1 MPVGRRVVA
10 VVAVAVLALAVAG
23 AAAPRTSS
31 PAFTTQEWLLKMD
44 DNVHLAATLYTP
56 AGSPPAGGRPALV
69 LFHGLGGKRQDLDA
83 IAQHFAST
91 FEVLTFDARGHGQS
105 EGLTSIDG
113 PREIQDTHEVFN
125 WLAAQPGVDP
135 QKIGAWGISL
145 GGGAVLRSLVDG
157 VPWAAV
163 ETVETWTDL
172 YSALAPQDLSK
183 SGAIYQFLTS
193 VPQDHLDPS
202 VLAIKDD
209 ALASKNQAALR
220 AFAAQRSSRGSLAKV
235 HTPVL
240 FFQGRRDFAFDISQ
254 ATAGYRRVAGPK
266 ELYIGDFGHSPST
279 FPGPDLNEV
288 LAVGQAWFTRWLF
301 QPTPGKPPPAILVA
315 PDPWRGKAR
324 VFKALPPTRPYRHV
338 FGGTNTLT
346 GIGKSTRT
354 SSKLRAPL
362 ETFGAGS
369 VRVTAKVAGGWSRI
383 VAVVTARTPKGKTIV
398 VSEGGVNTTSLQ
410 GKHQFAI
417 LLLNTATLLPR
428 GSRLTLTLA
437 SSSTAQNSGNLLYLD
452 LPMPST
458 AKVTLGPA
466 RLTLPV
472 LRTPISR

>member
-1 MPVGRRVVA
+1 MPVGRRGIGVVA
-10 VVAVAVLALAVAG
+10 IAVLALAVAG
-23 AAAPRTSS
+23 AAAPRSAS
-31 PAFTTQEWLLKMD
+31 IATQEVTITTDDHVDLKG
-44 DNVHLAATLYTP
+44 TLYMPT
-56 AGSPPAGGRPALV
+56 GSPPAGGWPALV

-83 IAQHFAST
+83 IAQHFAGA
-91 FEVLTFDARGHGQS
+91 FEVLTFDARGHGESQ
-105 EGLTSIDG
+105 GKTSIDG
-113 PREIQDTHEVFN
+113 PREIEDTRTVFK
-125 WLAAQPGVDP
+125 WLAGRPGVDP
-135 QKIGAWGISL
+135 QKIGAWGVSL

-183 SGAIYQFLTS
+183 SGAIYQFLNS

-209 ALASKNQAALR
+209 ALASKNQSVLR
-220 AFAAQRSSRGSLAKV
+220 DFAAQRSSRDSLAQV
-235 HTPVL
+235 HTPAL

-288 LAVGQAWFTRWLF
+288 LAVGQAWFMRWLVKA
-301 QPTPGKPPPAILVA
+301 PAKPAPAILVS

-324 VFKALPPTRPYRHV
+324 VFKSLPATRPYKHV
-338 FGGTNTLT
+338 FGGTNMLT

-354 SSKLRAPL
+354 TRKLRAPF

-369 VRVTAKVAGGWSRI
+369 IRVTARVAGGWSRI

-398 VSEGGVNTTSLQ
+398 VSEGGVNTTSFQ

-428 GSRLTLTLA
+428 GSTLTLTLA
-437 SSSTAQNSGNLLYLD
+437 SSSTAQNPGNLLYLD

-466 RLTLPV
+466 LLTLPV

>member
-1 MPVGRRVVA
+1 MAVGRGAIA
-10 VVAVAVLALAVAG
+10 VLFAFAVALVAAD
-23 AAAPRTSS
+23 AAAPRVASV
-31 PAFTTQEWLLKMD
+31 ATQEVTLHMD
-44 DNVHLAATLYTP
+44 DGKDLAATLYMPT
-56 AGSPPAGGRPALV
+56 GTPPAGGRPALV
-69 LFHGLGGKRQDLDA
+69 LFHSLGGKRQDLDA
-83 IAQHFAST
+83 IAQHFASA

-105 EGLTSIDG
+105 QGLVSIDG
-113 PREIQDTHEVFN
+113 PREIQDTRTVFN
-125 WLAAQPGVDP
+125 WLAGQPGVDP
-135 QKIGAWGISL
+135 QKIGAWGVSL

-183 SGAIYQFLTS
+183 SGAIYQFLNS

-209 ALASKNQAALR
+209 ALASKNLSVLR
-220 AFAAQRSSRGSLAKV
+220 DFAAQRSSRNSLAKV

-240 FFQGRRDFAFDISQ
+240 FFQGRRDFAFDVSQ

-288 LAVGQAWFTRWLF
+288 LAVGQAWFTRWLV
-301 QPTPGKPPPAILVA
+301 QAPAKPAPAILVS

-324 VFKALPPTRPYRHV
+324 VFKSLPATRPYKHV

-346 GIGKSTRT
+346 GIGKATRT
-354 SSKLRAPL
+354 TRKLRAPL

-369 VRVTAKVAGGWSRI
+369 VRVTARVAGGWSRI

-398 VSEGGVNTTSLQ
+398 VSEGGVNTASFQ
-410 GKHQFAI
+410 GKHRFAI

-437 SSSTAQNSGNLLYLD
+437 SSSTAQNPGNLLYLD

-466 RLTLPV
+466 LLTLPV

>member
-1 MPVGRRVVA
+1 VGRRGIA
-10 VVAVAVLALAVAG
+10 VVVIAVLALAAAG
-23 AAAPRTSS
+23 AAAPRGASVKT
-31 PAFTTQEWLLKMD
+31 PDCMTMD
-44 DNVHLAATLYTP
+44 DNVKLAATLYTP
-56 AGSPPAGGRPALV
+56 AGSPPTGGWPALV

-91 FEVLTFDARGHGQS
+91 FVVLTFDARGHGES
-105 EGLTSIDG
+105 GGLVSIDG
-113 PREIQDTHEVFN
+113 PREIKDTRAVFN
-125 WLAAQPGVDP
+125 CLAKQPGVNQ
-135 QKIGAWGISL
+135 QKIGAWGMSL
-145 GGGAVLRSLVDG
+145 GGGAVLRSLVEG

-183 SGAIYQFLTS
+183 SGAIYQFLNS

-209 ALASKNQAALR
+209 AIASKNLSVLR
-220 AFAAQRSSRGSLAKV
+220 DFAAQRSTRAQLAQI
-235 HTPVL
+235 HTPTL
-240 FFQGRRDFAFDISQ
+240 LFQGRRDFAFDISQ
-254 ATAGYRRVAGPK
+254 AIAGYKLLAGPK
-266 ELYIGDFGHSPST
+266 ELYVGDFGHSPST

-301 QPTPGKPPPAILVA
+301 KPPPGLAPPAILVS

-324 VFKALPPTRPYRHV
+324 VFKSLPATRPYKHV

-354 SSKLRAPL
+354 TSKLRAPL

-369 VRVTAKVAGGWSRI
+369 VRVTARVAGGWSRI

-398 VSEGGVNTTSLQ
+398 VSEGGVNTTSFQ

-417 LLLNTATLLPR
+417 RLLNTATLLPR
-428 GSRLTLTLA
+428 GSKLTLTLA
-437 SSSTAQNSGNLLYLD
+437 SSSTAQNPGNLLYLD

-466 RLTLPV
+466 LLTLPV

>member
-1 MPVGRRVVA
+1 
-10 VVAVAVLALAVAG
+10 
-23 AAAPRTSS
+23 
-31 PAFTTQEWLLKMD
+31 MD
-44 DNVHLAATLYTP
+44 DHVDLAATLYTP
-56 AGSPPAGGRPALV
+56 AGSPPSGGRPALV

-83 IAQHFAST
+83 IAQNFANT

-105 EGLTSIDG
+105 GGLTSIDG
-113 PREIQDTHEVFN
+113 PREMKDADAVFN

-135 QKIGAWGISL
+135 QRIGAWGISL
-145 GGGAVLRSLVDG
+145 GGGAVLRSLVEG
-157 VPWAAV
+157 EPWAAV

-172 YSALAPQDLSK
+172 YSALAPQNLSK
-183 SGAIYQFLTS
+183 SGAIYQFLNS
-193 VPQDHLDPS
+193 VPQDRLDPS

-209 ALASKNQAALR
+209 ALASKNLDAVR
-220 AFAAQRSSRGSLAKV
+220 KFADERSSRPLLSKV
-235 HTPVL
+235 ATPVL

-254 ATAGYRRVAGPK
+254 AIAGYKLVTGPE

-279 FPGPDLNEV
+279 FPGPDLSEV
-288 LAVGQAWFTRWLF
+288 LAVGGAWFKRWLV
-301 QPTPGKPPPAILVA
+301 QAPTKRPAPVLVS

-324 VFKALPPTRPYRHV
+324 VFKSPPSTRPYKHV

-354 SSKLRAPL
+354 TGKLGAPL

-398 VSEGGVNTTSLQ
+398 VSEGGVNTTSFQ
-410 GKHQFAI
+410 GKHRFAI

-437 SSSTAQNSGNLLYLD
+437 SSSTAQDPGNLLYLD

-458 AKVTLGPA
+458 AKVTVGPA
-466 RLTLPV
+466 LLTLPV

>member
-1 MPVGRRVVA
+1 
-10 VVAVAVLALAVAG
+10 VLALAMAG
-23 AAAPRTSS
+23 AAAPRGTSL
-31 PAFTTQEWLLKMD
+31 ATQDMTLHMGD
-44 DNVHLAATLYTP
+44 GVDLAATLYTP
-56 AGSPPAGGRPALV
+56 AGSPPPGGRPALV

-83 IAQHFAST
+83 IAQQFAST

-105 EGLTSIDG
+105 GGLTSIDG
-113 PREIQDTHEVFN
+113 PREIQDAHAVFN
-125 WLAAQPGVDP
+125 WLADQPGVDP

-183 SGAIYQFLTS
+183 SGAIYQFLNS
-193 VPQDHLDPS
+193 VPQDHIDPS

-209 ALASKNQAALR
+209 ALASKNLSVLR
-220 AFAAQRSSRGSLAKV
+220 DFAAQRSSRDSLAQV

-240 FFQGRRDFAFDISQ
+240 LFQGRRDFAFDISQ
-254 ATAGYRRVAGPK
+254 ATAGYRRLAGPK
-266 ELYIGDFGHSPST
+266 ELYMGDFGHSPST

-288 LAVGQAWFTRWLF
+288 LAVGGAWFKRWLVQ
-301 QPTPGKPPPAILVA
+301 QPAKPAPPILVS

-324 VFKALPPTRPYRHV
+324 VFKSLPATRPYKHV

-346 GIGKSTRT
+346 GIAKATRT
-354 SSKLRAPL
+354 TAKLRAPL
-362 ETFGAGS
+362 ESFGAGT
-369 VRVTAKVAGGWSRI
+369 VRVTAKVANGWSRI
-383 VAVVTARTPKGKTIV
+383 VAVLTARTPRGKTIV

-417 LLLNTATLLPR
+417 LLLNTATLIPR

-437 SSSTAQNSGNLLYLD
+437 SSSTAQNPGNLLYLD
-452 LPMPST
+452 LPMPT
-458 AKVTLGPA
+458 GAKVSLGPA
-466 RLTLPV
+466 LLRLPV

>member
-1 MPVGRRVVA
+1 VLG
-10 VVAVAVLALAVAG
+10 VLALAVAG
-23 AAAPRTSS
+23 AAAPQGASV
-31 PAFTTQEWLLKMD
+31 ATQEVTLHMD
-44 DNVHLAATLYTP
+44 DGVGLAATLYTP
-56 AGSPPAGGRPALV
+56 AAAPPAGGRPALV
-69 LFHGLGGKRQDLDA
+69 LFHGLGGKRQDLDP

-105 EGLTSIDG
+105 GGLVSIDG
-113 PREIQDTHEVFN
+113 PREIKDARAAFD

-145 GGGAVLRSLVDG
+145 GGAAVLRSLVDG

-163 ETVETWTDL
+163 ETAETWTDL
-172 YSALAPQDLSK
+172 FSALAPQDLSK
-183 SGAIYQFLTS
+183 SGAIYQFLNS

-209 ALASKNQAALR
+209 ALASKNLDVLR
-220 AFAAQRSSRGSLAKV
+220 QFAADRSSRSQLFKV
-235 HTPVL
+235 KTPVL
-240 FFQGRRDFAFDISQ
+240 LMQGRRDFAFDISQ
-254 ATAGYRRVAGPK
+254 AVLGYKLLQGPK

-288 LAVGQAWFTRWLF
+288 LAVGQAWFMRWLVN
-301 QPTPGKPPPAILVA
+301 PPPGPVPAILVA

-324 VFKALPPTRPYRHV
+324 VFKSLPATRSYKHL

-346 GIGKSTRT
+346 GIGKATRT
-354 SSKLRAPL
+354 TGKLRAPL

-369 VRVTAKVAGGWSRI
+369 VRVTAKAAGGWSRI
-383 VAVVTARTPKGKTIV
+383 VAVLTARTPKGKTIV
-398 VSEGGVNTTSLQ
+398 LSEGGVNTTSHQ
-410 GKHQFAI
+410 GKHQFSI
-417 LLLNTATLLPR
+417 LLLNTATLIPR

-437 SSSTAQNSGNLLYLD
+437 SSSTAQDPGNLLYLD
-452 LPMPST
+452 LPMPT
-458 AKVTLGPA
+458 GAKVLLGPA

>member
-1 MPVGRRVVA
+1 VIA

-23 AAAPRTSS
+23 AAAPRSAS
-31 PAFTTQEWLLKMD
+31 ITTQEETLTMD
-44 DNVHLAATLYTP
+44 DNVKLAATLYTP
-56 AGSPPAGGRPALV
+56 TGTPPAGGRPALV

-83 IAQHFAST
+83 IAQHFASA
-91 FEVLTFDARGHGQS
+91 FEVLTFDARGHGES
-105 EGLTSIDG
+105 LGKTSIDG
-113 PREIQDTHEVFN
+113 PREIQDTREVFDS
-125 WLAAQPGVDP
+125 LAKTPGVDP

-183 SGAIYQFLTS
+183 SGAIVQFLNS

-202 VLAIKDD
+202 VLAIRDD
-209 ALASKNQAALR
+209 ALASKNQAVLR
-220 AFAAQRSSRGSLAKV
+220 AFAAQRSSDSLAQV

-288 LAVGQAWFTRWLF
+288 LAVGQAWFRRWLV
-301 QPTPGKPPPAILVA
+301 QAPAKPAPAILVS

-324 VFKALPPTRPYRHV
+324 VYKSLPATRPYKHV

-346 GIGKSTRT
+346 GIGKAARTTR
-354 SSKLRAPL
+354 KLRAPL

-398 VSEGGVNTTSLQ
+398 VSEGGVNTTSFQ

-437 SSSTAQNSGNLLYLD
+437 SSSTAQNPGNLLYLD

-466 RLTLPV
+466 LLTLPV

>member
-1 MPVGRRVVA
+1 VGRRVIA
-10 VVAVAVLALAVAG
+10 VLAVAVLALAVAG
-23 AAAPRTSS
+23 AATPRGTSI
-31 PAFTTQEWLLKMD
+31 ATQEVDLHMD
-44 DNVHLAATLYTP
+44 DGVVLKGTLYTP
-56 AGSPPAGGRPALV
+56 AGTPPAAGRPALV
-69 LFHGLGGKRQDLDA
+69 LFHGLGGKRQDLDT

-91 FEVLTFDARGHGQS
+91 FEVLTFDARGHGESQ
-105 EGLTSIDG
+105 GLTSIDG
-113 PREIQDTHEVFN
+113 PREIKDTHAVFN
-125 WLAAQPGVDP
+125 WLAAQPGVNA
-135 QKIGAWGISL
+135 QRIGAWGLSL

-163 ETVETWTDL
+163 ETVDTWTDL

-183 SGAIYQFLTS
+183 SGAIYQFLSS

-209 ALASKNQAALR
+209 ALASKNLSVLR
-220 AFAAQRSSRGSLAKV
+220 DFTAQRSSRDSLAQV

-240 FFQGRRDFAFDISQ
+240 LFQGRRDFAFDISQ
-254 ATAGYRRVAGPK
+254 ATAGYRRLAGPK
-266 ELYIGDFGHSPST
+266 ELYVGDFGHAPST

-288 LAVGQAWFTRWLF
+288 LAVGQAWFTRWLV
-301 QPTPGKPPPAILVA
+301 QAPAKPAPAILVA
-315 PDPWRGKAR
+315 PNPWRGRAR
-324 VFKALPPTRPYRHV
+324 VFKRLPATRPYRHL
-338 FGGTNTLT
+338 FGGANALT
-346 GIGKSTRT
+346 GIGKSART
-354 SSKLRAPL
+354 SRKLRAPL

-369 VRVTAKVAGGWSRI
+369 VRLTAKVAGGWSRI
-383 VAVVTARTPKGKTIV
+383 VAVVTARTAKGKTIV

-417 LLLNTATLLPR
+417 LLLNTATLIPR
-428 GSRLTLTLA
+428 GSRLTLTIA
-437 SSSTAQNSGNLLYLD
+437 SSSTAQDPGNLLYLD

-466 RLTLPV
+466 LLTLPV

>member
-1 MPVGRRVVA
+1 
-10 VVAVAVLALAVAG
+10 
-23 AAAPRTSS
+23 
-31 PAFTTQEWLLKMD
+31 MD
-44 DNVHLAATLYTP
+44 DTVKLAATLYTP
-56 AGSPPAGGRPALV
+56 TASAPAGGRPALV
-69 LFHGLGGKRQDLDA
+69 LFHGLGGKRQDLEP
-83 IAQHFAST
+83 IAQQFAST
-91 FEVLTFDARGHGQS
+91 FEVLTFDARGHGES

-113 PREIQDTHEVFN
+113 PREIQDTHAVFN

-163 ETVETWTDL
+163 ETVQTWTDL
-172 YSALAPQDLSK
+172 YRALAPQDLSK
-183 SGAIYQFLTS
+183 SGAIYQFLSS
-193 VPQDHLDPS
+193 VPQDHIDPS

-209 ALASKNQAALR
+209 ALASKNLGVLR
-220 AFAAQRSSRGSLAKV
+220 DFAAQRSSRDSLAQV

-240 FFQGRRDFAFDISQ
+240 LFQGRRDFAFDISQ
-254 ATAGYRRVAGPK
+254 ATAGYRRLAGPK

-288 LAVGQAWFTRWLF
+288 VAVGGAWFKRWLVQ
-301 QPTPGKPPPAILVA
+301 QPAKPAPAILVS

-324 VFKALPPTRPYRHV
+324 VFKSMPATRRYKHV
-338 FGGTNTLT
+338 FSGTNTLT
-346 GIGKSTRT
+346 GIGKATRT
-354 SSKLRAPL
+354 TGKLRAPL

-369 VRVTAKVAGGWSRI
+369 VRVTAKVAAGWSRI

-417 LLLNTATLLPR
+417 LLLNTATLIPR
-428 GSRLTLTLA
+428 GSSLTLTLA
-437 SSSTAQNSGNLLYLD
+437 SSSTAQNPGNLLYLD
-452 LPMPST
+452 LPMPT
-458 AKVTLGPA
+458 GAKLSLGPA
-466 RLTLPV
+466 LLTLPV

>member
-1 MPVGRRVVA
+1 MAVGRRVI
-10 VVAVAVLALAVAG
+10 AVAVLAVLALAAAG
-23 AAAPRTSS
+23 AATPRGTSI
-31 PAFTTQEWLLKMD
+31 ATQEVDLHMD
-44 DNVHLAATLYTP
+44 DNVVLKGTLYTP
-56 AGSPPAGGRPALV
+56 AGTPPAGGRPALV
-69 LFHGLGGKRQDLDA
+69 LLHGLAGKRQDLDA

-91 FEVLTFDARGHGQS
+91 FEVLTFDARGHGESQ
-105 EGLTSIDG
+105 GLVSIDG
-113 PREIQDTHEVFN
+113 PREIKDTRAVFN

-135 QKIGAWGISL
+135 QKIGAWGASL
-145 GGGAVLRSLVDG
+145 GGGAVLRSLVEG

-183 SGAIYQFLTS
+183 SGAIFQFLNS

-202 VLAIKDD
+202 VLAIRDD
-209 ALASKNQAALR
+209 ALASKNLGVLR
-220 AFAAQRSSRGSLAKV
+220 DFAAQRSSRDSLAQV

-240 FFQGRRDFAFDISQ
+240 LFQGRRDFAFDISQ
-254 ATAGYRRVAGPK
+254 ATAGYRRLAGPK

-288 LAVGQAWFTRWLF
+288 LAVGQAWFTRWLVQ
-301 QPTPGKPPPAILVA
+301 QPAVPAPAILVA

-324 VFKALPPTRPYRHV
+324 VFKSLPRTRPYKHV

-346 GIGKSTRT
+346 GIGKAARTTR
-354 SSKLRAPL
+354 KLRAPL

-369 VRVTAKVAGGWSRI
+369 VRVTAKVAGGWARI
-383 VAVVTARTPKGKTIV
+383 VAVVTARTPKHKTIV
-398 VSEGGVNTTSLQ
+398 ISEGGVNTTSRQ

-437 SSSTAQNSGNLLYLD
+437 STSTAQDPANLLYLD

-466 RLTLPV
+466 LLTLPV
-472 LRTPISR
+472 LRAPISR